1 MNEKQKKSIEKY
13 LYQTFSDDLEN
24 DIIEVSGK
32 LLSIEKFDVKGNL
45 ILSKT
50 YNKDEEIAEHIERK
64 YEDNLLVEE
73 IIFMNGEVVE
83 KHEFKYNSDNLI
95 DREIVIYSDETKETW
110 YYKYNNQKKLIE
122 KRSQPESD
130 EYIVYLFEYENN
142 KILSEKEFEN
152 EEHIIEKNYKYD
164 ENGNLI
170 AFLFKDIVEEKEM
183 KVINEYDTYGNKLRE
198 LKYDSQDRL
207 VNRLSFKYDENKRL
221 IKKVE
226 DTTYSSISLIF
237 EYNELGMLIEQKEVN
252 ENEDVISTLSFIYEG
267 AELVETQSEGKSFSD
282 CFIIKNEIEYY

>member
-32 LLSIEKFDVKGNL
+32 LLSIEKFDEKGNL

-50 YNKDEEIAEHIERK
+50 YDKDEEIAEHIERK

-110 YYKYNNQKKLIE
+110 YFKYNNQKKLID

-142 KILSEKEFEN
+142 KMLSEKEFEN
-152 EEHIIEKNYKYD
+152 EELIIEKNYKYD

-183 KVINEYDTYGNKLRE
+183 KVINEYDTYGNKLHE

-226 DTTYSSISLIF
+226 DTTYSSINLIF
-237 EYNELGMLIEQKEVN
+237 EYNELGMLIKQKEVN